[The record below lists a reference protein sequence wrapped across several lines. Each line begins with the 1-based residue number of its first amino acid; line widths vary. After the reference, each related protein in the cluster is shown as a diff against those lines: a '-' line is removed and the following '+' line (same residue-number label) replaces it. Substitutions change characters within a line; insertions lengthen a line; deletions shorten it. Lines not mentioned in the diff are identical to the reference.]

1 MRLVIFW
8 RSGLLCFKRREEKK
22 LMSLESIIES
32 WREVRN
38 GLSDE
43 ANQVPAEK
51 FSFQPTPDT
60 RSVKQLLQHL
70 VESQKFLVGEAC
82 RSDTNLMRG
91 SFADNVKLYAPNVR
105 EVDDKDELLN
115 LLRTSMDDAAS
126 QLTAAADEMKNT
138 MKRFDGKEMPK
149 LAFMSFAIAH
159 EMYHRGQLTLYER
172 LLNIEPVLT
181 QRFRKAFGE
190 SPP

>member
-1 MRLVIFW
+1 
-8 RSGLLCFKRREEKK
+8 
-22 LMSLESIIES
+22 MSLESVIES
-32 WREVRN
+32 WKEVRS
-38 GLSDE
+38 GLIDE
-43 ANQVPAEK
+43 ANQIPAEK
-51 FSFQPTPDT
+51 FSFQPTPET

-82 RSDTNLMRG
+82 RPDTNLMRG
-91 SFADNVKLYAPNVR
+91 SFADNVKQYAPHVR
-105 EVDDKDELLN
+105 DADDKDELLN
-115 LLRTSMDDAAS
+115 LLRVSMDE
-126 QLTAAADEMKNT
+126 AAAQLLYASDEMKNT
-138 MKRFDGKEMPK
+138 MKRFDGKEMAK

-159 EMYHRGQLTLYER
+159 EMYHRGQLTVYER